1 MVQRRRLNAEVDD
14 EMRRYF
20 RGQSAF
26 NKEIELALERSD
38 PLTRE
43 LVSFRANGGDY
54 RQAVSAIPYLSD
66 YFTLNFSHRH
76 HQFLTSKLTIF
87 EVSKLTNL
95 KINVF

>member
-14 EMRRYF
+14 EMRRFF

-43 LVSFRANGGDY
+43 LVSFRAHGGDY
-54 RQAVSAIPYLSD
+54 RQAVLKFHISESTYYSR
-66 YFTLNFSHRH
+66 LNRFRQS
-76 HQFLTSKLTIF
+76 LILTITGG
-87 EVSKLTNL
+87 SN
-95 KINVF
+95 